1 MDIEPLLSLGLT
13 NTEAKIY
20 IDLLELGPSLV
31 GTLSKKTGFHRRSL
45 YDALERLIN
54 KGLVSYITTNNR
66 KYFEAADPSTLLELQ
81 KEQEHRIK
89 DLLPELNLKKQMSKD
104 DNDTTFFRG
113 VQGLKSVFNDQ
124 LKERKEILVFGASRD
139 ISHILKYYLPHY
151 DNARKKYN
159 IPVKIIYDNSSKQSL
174 SKNIPLF
181 EVKFLPKEYAS
192 PASTNIYGDKVA
204 ILLWEEEPLA
214 IVIKNKKIADA
225 YRSFFSLL
233 WKTAKS

>member
-13 NTEAKIY
+13 KTEAKIY

-124 LKERKEILVFGASRD
+124 LKERKEILVFGAC
-139 ISHILKYYLPHY
+139 HGP
-151 DNARKKYN
+151 
-159 IPVKIIYDNSSKQSL
+159 
-174 SKNIPLF
+174 
-181 EVKFLPKEYAS
+181 
-192 PASTNIYGDKVA
+192 DKVE
-204 ILLWEEEPLA
+204 ILVFGGCHGLDKVEIL
-214 IVIKNKKIADA
+214 VFGGVAD
-225 YRSFFSLL
+225 RIR
-233 WKTAKS
+233 

>member
-1 MDIEPLLSLGLT
+1 M
-13 NTEAKIY
+13 KINL
-20 IDLLELGPSLV
+20 IIF
-31 GTLSKKTGFHRRSL
+31 LSKFGVGGAGNSIF
-45 YDALERLIN
+45 RLC
-54 KGLVSYITTNNR
+54 KGL
-66 KYFEAADPSTLLELQ
+66 
-81 KEQEHRIK
+81 
-89 DLLPELNLKKQMSKD
+89 
-104 DNDTTFFRG
+104 
-113 VQGLKSVFNDQ
+113 
-124 LKERKEILVFGASRD
+124 
-139 ISHILKYYLPHY
+139 
-151 DNARKKYN
+151 ARKKYN